1 MLAGFIFVMADNFKT
16 CAKCSKEMNVLDEH
30 DDCFR
35 YRLCTEQFPCDVCEN
50 WSKDRWNSYCKMVD
64 KAIARG
70 NKAATAT
77 GPSETNRTADSDR
90 ISSMGNSTETS
101 QSQVSSM
108 GNSTSTPQVSSMGN
122 GLPLQVSFM
131 GNPNSNPQ
139 VSFMGNSTA
148 TSAQQGSFMGIP
160 CNPMQGQMLGYNFMN
175 PALMNENFFNAL
187 IDKRIQEMNQTQN
200 RAPDAPSTENISLSN
215 TVTSEASKH
224 TDSLSARK
232 RFSRF
237 ERSSHSISDEE
248 SNADIL
254 DVVDSN
260 NNDFESETQSVI
272 GTRSVLDHD
281 NVSSLSAEEGVASV
295 EWRNFVGKMAKELN
309 ISMEDEKEDQQFV
322 SYVSERLVSSKP
334 QEKHKLPL
342 DGFAI
347 QSLMEVDKEWQN
359 KGRLRA
365 FKANDDTKYSV
376 SADHFSKF
384 CKTPHLDE
392 NIEEGIMGHGQKSSN
407 NAEKNFKF
415 RNKQN
420 VSRNQEL
427 RKVDIAA
434 RLLLR
439 EISYGSMVASYLD
452 KVVSE
457 EDKTEA
463 LQALMQIFH
472 SMADATS
479 RIIVGAVGAR
489 RSLYLQDM
497 AFKNKATETKLL
509 NMSTL
514 GSDIFLGKFFDVL
527 HSSAENI
534 RDAKETQHLR
544 SSKPSNSTNL
554 KRKNVE
560 QRQDEASAS
569 KYPKRGIED
578 KTNQR
583 KSRSRPNRRDNNS
596 ATQNKSKETQQLGF
610 RPSK

>member
-1 MLAGFIFVMADNFKT
+1 
-16 CAKCSKEMNVLDEH
+16 
-30 DDCFR
+30 
-35 YRLCTEQFPCDVCEN
+35 
-50 WSKDRWNSYCKMVD
+50 MVD
-64 KAIARG
+64 KAIARS
-70 NKAATAT
+70 NKAT
-77 GPSETNRTADSDR
+77 SETNRTTDSDR
-90 ISSMGNSTETS
+90 ISSTGNACSTESSQSQSSSMGIYRNTQVSSMGNNNSNPQVSFMGSSNPQQVSFMGNSNP
-101 QSQVSSM
+101 QQVSFM
-108 GNSTSTPQVSSMGN
+108 GNSTSTPQVSFMGSN
-122 GLPLQVSFM
+122 PSQVSFM
-131 GNPNSNPQ
+131 GNNSNSQ
-139 VSFMGNSTA
+139 QAFLMGN
-148 TSAQQGSFMGIP
+148 I
-160 CNPMQGQMLGYNFMN
+160 PMQGQMMGYNFMN
-175 PALMNENFFNAL
+175 PTLMSEQFFNAL
-187 IDKRIQEMNQTQN
+187 IDKRIQEMNQTKSQTSE
-200 RAPDAPSTENISLSN
+200 APSTESTCLSN
-215 TVTSEASKH
+215 TVVSESSKN
-224 TDSLSARK
+224 TDNSSARK

-237 ERSSHSISDEE
+237 ERSSHSVSDEE

-260 NNDFESETQSVI
+260 NNDFESETQSLI
-272 GTRSVLDHD
+272 DTRSVRDQD
-281 NVSSLSAEEGVASV
+281 TVSNLSAEEGVTSL

-309 ISMEDEKEDQQFV
+309 ISLESEKDEEPFV
-322 SYVSERLVSSKP
+322 SYVSERLMSSKP

-347 QSLMEVDKEWQN
+347 QSLRGVDKEWQN

-365 FKANDDTKYSV
+365 FKANDDAKYSIT
-376 SADHFSKF
+376 ADHFSKF
-384 CKTPHLDE
+384 CKTPHLDD
-392 NIEEGIMGHGQKSSN
+392 NIEEGIMGHGQKSSY

-439 EISYGSMVASYLD
+439 EISYGSMIASYLD

-463 LQALMQIFH
+463 LQALLQVFH

-497 AFKNKATETKLL
+497 AFKNKATESKLL

-527 HSSAENI
+527 HSSAENM

-544 SSKPSNSTNL
+544 AKPANSTNL
-554 KRKNVE
+554 KRKNVD

-583 KSRSRPNRRDNNS
+583 KSRSRPNRRDNNTY
-596 ATQNKSKETQQLGF
+596 AQNKSKETQQLGF